1 MDDVDMYGCQW
12 NWVTVFLDEADRS
25 SSMNSEVYRAVLSAQ
40 LQRNVAKQVGQ
51 QMDNDPKDNA
61 DILTNNNILQWPS
74 HSPDLSSAEHAFYLL
89 DSLNL
94 ISVQVYLHSTKAQ

>member
-1 MDDVDMYGCQW
+1 MTWTCMVASG
-12 NWVTVFLDEADRS
+12 TGSLFFLDEATADRS

-61 DILTNNNILQWPS
+61 DIN
-74 HSPDLSSAEHAFYLL
+74 
-89 DSLNL
+89 
-94 ISVQVYLHSTKAQ
+94 